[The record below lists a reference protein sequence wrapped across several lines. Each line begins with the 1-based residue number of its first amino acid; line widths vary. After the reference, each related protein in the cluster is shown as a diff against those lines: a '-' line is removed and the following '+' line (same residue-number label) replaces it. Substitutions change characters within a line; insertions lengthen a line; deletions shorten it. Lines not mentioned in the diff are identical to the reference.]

1 MQFEAAWALT
11 NVASGT
17 SDNTREVI
25 DNGAVPLFV
34 QLLRSP
40 SDDVREQVK
49 QLQQIQA
56 CFGHC
61 RERLE
66 VKANSGLAGCL
77 GPWKHCR

>member
-1 MQFEAAWALT
+1 MLLGEQAACGIKSVLQFEAAWALT

-40 SDDVREQVK
+40 RDDVREQV
-49 QLQQIQA
+49 
-56 CFGHC
+56 
-61 RERLE
+61 RLDKH
-66 VKANSGLAGCL
+66 VPCDANTCTYTLD
-77 GPWKHCR
+77 W